1 MPRDGSRTAW
11 TLIGLATRIAT
22 SLGLHRDGSNF
33 SCLSPFEV
41 EMRRR
46 LWWHIRVLDVRAS
59 EDVGTAIS
67 GSIHSDTALPGN
79 LNDSD
84 LDPASN
90 IHPEVH
96 FGATEMSYA
105 LFGFDALKVFEKL
118 SPSAKATIEEK
129 EKIIEEF
136 SLHCERSYL
145 KHFDA
150 NQSSPIFRLGSK
162 TVRILISKM
171 RIQAYFRALRCQKP
185 RETNTTLSSSSK
197 LLEDIFSSA
206 VSILE
211 YQSQAASE
219 EDLKGWRW
227 LLGAYR
233 QMHAMAFVLSQLS
246 VRIDALRGSS
256 ADGGLPT
263 PLPNSVQRGWSAV
276 QAVFTEY
283 DSTERLR
290 PSWGPLVSLKQ
301 KIEQKLEIDKGASM
315 HIVERDPVWTGWDAQ
330 ALADLDFFCNVGTWQ
345 GFGYE

>member
-1 MPRDGSRTAW
+1 MW

-33 SCLSPFEV
+33 SCFSPFEV

-59 EDVGTAIS
+59 EDVGTAIT
-67 GSIHSDTALPGN
+67 GLIHSDTAFPGN

-84 LDPASN
+84 LDPATN
-90 IHPEVH
+90 IHPENCV
-96 FGATEMSYA
+96 GATEMSYA
-105 LFGFDALKVFEKL
+105 LFGFDALKVFKKL

-129 EKIIEEF
+129 EKTIEEF

-171 RIQAYFRALRCQKP
+171 RIQAYFQALRCQEP
-185 RETNTTLSSSSK
+185 LETNNTLPSSSK
-197 LLEDIFSSA
+197 VLEDIFSSA

-246 VRIDALRGSS
+246 VRIDAFKVCSP
-256 ADGGLPT
+256 DGCLPT
-263 PLPNSVQRGWSAV
+263 PLPNSVQRAWRAV

-283 DSTERLR
+283 NSVERSR
-290 PSWGPLVSLKQ
+290 PSWGPLVSLKR
-301 KIEQKLEIDKGASM
+301 KIEQKLEIDNGGSM
-315 HIVERDPVWTGWDAQ
+315 HIVQCDAAWTGWDAQ
-330 ALADLDFFCNVGTWQ
+330 ILADLDIFPNVDTWQ